1 VEKHSICENCLSDQ
15 GHNRGHFSS
24 ELVELVE
31 LFQHASLEEKR
42 LVLELVRRIIPL
54 VSPHTTGDILK

>member
-1 VEKHSICENCLSDQ
+1 PGGLEPPTHGLTVPRISP
-15 GHNRGHFSS
+15 

-31 LFQHASLEEKR
+31 IFQHASLEEKR

-54 VSPHTTGDILK
+54 VSPPTTGDILK